1 MPRYRARVDEEL
13 EAAKEGGW
21 REIAAIDAAYARGEL
36 DDAGW
41 HRAVGALIVPAY
53 LAAHTVQGGSGSSRD
68 AAGWQRARSL
78 IAEAVVPGQTF
89 LDVGC
94 ANGLLM
100 ESMADWAGVEPYG
113 LEISPELAEVARR
126 RLPRWADRIWVGN
139 AAEWQPPHRF
149 DVVRSGLDCVPP
161 ARRRALVEHLLSY
174 CDRLLV
180 GAFNEERAARALERE
195 VAGWGF
201 AIAGRAERPHPHP
214 ELAYRA
220 FWIDAARSSP

>member
-1 MPRYRARVDEEL
+1 MAQGGGGAHRPRVSRRA
-13 EAAKEGGW
+13 
-21 REIAAIDAAYARGEL
+21 
-36 DDAGW
+36 
-41 HRAVGALIVPAY
+41 HRPGRLGIEPRRRR
-53 LAAHTVQGGSGSSRD
+53 LAARSIVDRGSRG
-68 AAGWQRARSL
+68 
-78 IAEAVVPGQTF
+78 PGQTF
-89 LDVGC
+89 LDVGG

-149 DVVRSGLDCVPP
+149 DVVRSSLDCVPP
-161 ARRRALVEHLLSY
+161 ARR
-174 CDRLLV
+174 
-180 GAFNEERAARALERE
+180 RALERE